1 MAYPLQLSVALS
13 SGSIYNVGVSLS
25 IALILL
31 PILKILIDYAHVLII
46 RRRMPPGPF
55 PLPLF
60 GNYFAIPG
68 ERPWLKFEEWS
79 TKTYKSPLITIWNG
93 MTPTI
98 LCNDAWCISDLLDK
112 RASIYSSRPRCVLM
126 GDCTGATTTNQILQ
140 PYGDRWR
147 LHRRLTVSKLNL
159 IFGVSTF
166 HIDYTSTRLLGHKMF
181 VHSGR
186 RSPTKPT
193 SCFVRFSKHQTR

>member
-1 MAYPLQLSVALS
+1 MAGFSRFSVALS
-13 SGSIYNVGVSLS
+13 DASIYNAGLSLS
-25 IALILL
+25 IAVLLFLILRV
-31 PILKILIDYAHVLII
+31 LIDYAKILSL

-60 GNYFAIPG
+60 GNYFSIPG

-79 TKTYKSPLITIWNG
+79 TKTYNSPLITIWNG
-93 MTPTI
+93 TAPTI
-98 LCNDAWCISDLLDK
+98 LCNDAWSISDLLDK

-147 LHRRLTVSKLNL
+147 LHRRLTVS
-159 IFGVSTF
+159 IFSFVFPPMGNR
-166 HIDYTSTRLLGHKMF
+166 IDVISMQLSGHKMF
-181 VHSGR
+181 VHSVL
-186 RSPTKPT
+186 RS
-193 SCFVRFSKHQTR
+193 QTRPMSCSVTCSKNPT